1 MEIKA
6 TLNKPYSEAQRLD
19 FIVAQNHQ
27 KGYEI
32 KETETA
38 LEAWGKTAE
47 EQEESTKQAQ
57 RAELISQLDALD
69 LKTIRSL
76 RAIQAGTGTEDD
88 SSKLAELEEQAEAI
102 RQRLNE
108 LNSELN
114 NGL

>member
-6 TLNKPYSEAQRLD
+6 TLNKPYTDKQRAD
-19 FIVAQNHQ
+19 FIVEYNHRQ
-27 KGYEI
+27 GCEI

-57 RAELISQLDALD
+57 REKLISQLDALD

-114 NGL
+114 NDL